1 MKVSLFGMFPENGRV
16 RNTLQS
22 YLVQEDV
29 RRGHHES
36 KTSDP
41 SDECYIVS
49 VFIVINYLRN
59 NSLQQRTAK
68 LAEVGVFGIVNLRCT
83 PWVNAGTDRRAT
95 DLRLSL

>member
-1 MKVSLFGMFPENGRV
+1 MKVSLFGMFPEIERV
-16 RNTLQS
+16 RNTLQL

-49 VFIVINYLRN
+49 VFIVI
-59 NSLQQRTAK
+59 
-68 LAEVGVFGIVNLRCT
+68 I
-83 PWVNAGTDRRAT
+83 
-95 DLRLSL
+95 